1 MFGPVRCNPTVVLV
15 LFLGVSTAIQPKPRQ
30 VFEREVDIGVVLGS
44 TADLFAIWV
53 PNDSTPYK
61 ISSLVSSPTLSAT
74 TIDHLNFDTVR
85 LLNDERCVFERQDDT
100 ITLGGG
106 LPMFQIASPPQPIL
120 SVTCGSP
127 VEDR

>member
-1 MFGPVRCNPTVVLV
+1 MFGHNYQPTVAL
-15 LFLGVSTAIQPKPRQ
+15 LFFSGISMGIQVYPGHVVK
-30 VFEREVDIGVVLGS
+30 REVDIGVVLGS
-44 TADLFAIWV
+44 AANLFAIWV

-74 TIDHLNFDTVR
+74 TIDHLNFDTIH
-85 LLNDERCVFERQDDT
+85 LLNDERCVFERHDDT

-106 LPMFQIASPPQPIL
+106 LPMFQMASPPQSIL

-127 VEDR
+127 VEKR